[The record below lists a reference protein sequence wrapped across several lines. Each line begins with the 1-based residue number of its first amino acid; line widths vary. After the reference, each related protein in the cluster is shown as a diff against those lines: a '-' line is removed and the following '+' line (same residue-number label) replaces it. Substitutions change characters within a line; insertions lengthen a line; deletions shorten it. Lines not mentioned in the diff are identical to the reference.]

1 MTKMTDALLG
11 VLAWIGGA
19 AILLLTLHVGVGVI
33 LRTAFDIQLP
43 MTYEIVTQYYM
54 VALAFIPIAW
64 VEHKGGMVAVELI
77 DGFLPDSANRFL
89 DTFVAVFSTLVYAA
103 LTWFTWTAAIRN
115 FKTGTYVLVNDVYLP
130 LWPGYFLLPLGFFVA
145 TLITLLRVFTPKT
158 SVTP

>member
-1 MTKMTDALLG
+1 MTRMTEALLG

-19 AILLLTLHVGVGVI
+19 AILLLTLHVGIGVI
-33 LRTAFDIQLP
+33 LRVIFDYQLP

-77 DGFLPDSANRFL
+77 DGFLPESANRFL

-103 LTWFTWTAAIRN
+103 LTWFTWTSAVRN
-115 FKTGTYVLVNDVYLP
+115 FVTGTYVLVHDIYLP

-145 TLITLLRVFTPKT
+145 MLITLLRVFTPK
-158 SVTP
+158 SEVTP